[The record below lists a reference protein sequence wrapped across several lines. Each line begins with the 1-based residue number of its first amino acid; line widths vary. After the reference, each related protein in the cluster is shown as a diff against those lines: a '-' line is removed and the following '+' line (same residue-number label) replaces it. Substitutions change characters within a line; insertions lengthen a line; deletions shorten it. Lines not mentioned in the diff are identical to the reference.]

1 MKVFFI
7 NIIKIVAIMM
17 IEHLFTL
24 ILLLVNKQHRDK

>member
-17 IEHLFTL
+17 IEPLFPL